1 MNRKNTYKKGE
12 EFEQR
17 TKKVLDGLLH
27 NSELKVQRVNDGELW
42 IVPKDSN
49 SFHHKKYSYNY
60 GGKTEIDVSIEGN
73 EPHTENSFLIVIE
86 CKCYDTPIK
95 IEKIQAFSQKITD
108 LQATKGIFVT
118 NIGYQKGALESAKAH
133 NIALV
138 RINDKN
144 ETLWDL
150 RRIGY
155 KKVNLYFDFKEYFYL
170 EELPYPSVII
180 DIYICSTS
188 LVDYFCK
195 LLDVEDVQLGKVI
208 PYLTDLEIKQK
219 AMQFLGNKPYCR
231 VPTETLKL
239 CAIRENIL
247 IEDDKKCYGLM
258 GKCDF
263 LNKKVMI
270 DVGLKQETNK
280 GRYRFTLAHELGHA
294 YLHQHLLKNVIAF
307 ADDMDVLEMK
317 NSERWEQRLEIQAN
331 HFASFLLIPENP
343 LINYYMEIKK
353 KLNYA
358 FLAPIRLDDNA
369 TSIHDCKILFSVLA
383 NIFGVS
389 KEAIMYR
396 LLDEHLLDVGNTN
409 PFMKSNIVNA
419 FGK

>member
-1 MNRKNTYKKGE
+1 MNRQSTYKKGE

-27 NSELKVQRVNDGELW
+27 NSKLMVQRVANGELW
-42 IVPKDSN
+42 IVPKESA

-60 GGKTEIDVSIEGN
+60 GGKTDIDVSIEGTI
-73 EPHTENSFLIVIE
+73 PHTNYSFLIVIE
-86 CKCYDTPIK
+86 CKCYNTPIK

-138 RINDKN
+138 RINDDN
-144 ETLWDL
+144 EALWDL
-150 RRIGY
+150 HRIGY
-155 KKVNLYFDFKEYFYL
+155 KKVKTYPDFKEYFYQ
-170 EELPYPSVII
+170 ENIPYHSVII
-180 DIYICSTS
+180 DKYINTTS
-188 LVDYFCK
+188 LVDYFCD
-195 LLDVEDVQLGKVI
+195 LLEIEDMRLNKTI
-208 PYLTDLEIKQK
+208 PYLTDFEIKQK

-231 VPTETLKL
+231 VPTEALKL

-247 IEDDKKCYGLM
+247 IEDDRIYSDMM

-263 LNKKVMI
+263 LNKKVMV
-270 DVGLKQETNK
+270 DVGLKQETKK

-307 ADDMDVLEMK
+307 ADDMDVHEMK
-317 NSERWEQRLEIQAN
+317 YSERWEQRLEIQAN
-331 HFASFLLIPENP
+331 HFASYLLIPENP
-343 LINYYMEIKK
+343 LINYYMEIKN

-358 FLAPIRLDDNA
+358 FLAPIRLDDNPA
-369 TSIHDCKILFSVLA
+369 SIHDCKILFSVLA
-383 NIFGVS
+383 EIFEVS
-389 KEAIMYR
+389 KESIMYR
-396 LLDEHLLDVGNTN
+396 LLNEHLLDVGTTN
-409 PFMKSNIVNA
+409 PFVKPNIVNA